1 MDFIKLILIFINY
14 FHLIKSSHAS
24 FKNDCGPFNGLE
36 SSILMPKKSNCIDP
50 DNNCCY
56 VEGEKN
62 LIKRTACVTI
72 TGGSGGSGGS
82 EARIKYI
89 QDLSEIATKINVD
102 CGQPK
107 EFVSDCGINPNK
119 NKDDCFADK
128 SNGKCCFIKI
138 NSPQFEGQ
146 GCRKFK
152 SISLNDIGE
161 AVVAAKT
168 VDADLEVECKSNF
181 LNKIFGNLIAIIFL
195 FFL

>member
-1 MDFIKLILIFINY
+1 
-14 FHLIKSSHAS
+14 
-24 FKNDCGPFNGLE
+24 
-36 SSILMPKKSNCIDP
+36 MPKKSDCIDP

-72 TGGSGGSGGS
+72 TGGS

>member
-24 FKNDCGPFNGLE
+24 FKNDCGPFIGSEN
-36 SSILMPKKSNCIDP
+36 SILMPKKSDCIDP

-62 LIKRTACVTI
+62 LITRTACVTI
-72 TGGSGGSGGS
+72 TGGS

-89 QDLSEIATKINVD
+89 QDLSEIATKIKVD
-102 CGQPK
+102 CGQTK
-107 EFVSDCGINPNK
+107 QFKSDCGINTQK